1 MTLSEQMDSMMN
13 EMRAIKHLNKSIKS
27 ELDEEYSLRGIKK
40 VATLIGMIDN
50 LRIPDIVCSFEE
62 VESMDLLDNSQ
73 SGMA

>member
-27 ELDEEYSLRGIKK
+27 VLDEEYSFRGIKK